1 MRNRIRVLSPEGE
14 AREAALTAPD
24 LPASLTGR
32 TVGFLDNSKAN
43 FDKLV
48 AEMGALV
55 RERFGVAG
63 VVHRKKAS
71 FSSPA
76 PREILEELAKQCDV
90 VFAGSAD

>member
-1 MRNRIRVLSPEGE
+1 MGNRIRVLSPEGE
-14 AREAALTAPD
+14 AREGAFTAPD
-24 LPASLTGR
+24 LPASLTGK

-48 AEMGALV
+48 MEMGALL

-63 VVHRKKAS
+63 VVHRRKATVAI
-71 FSSPA
+71 PA
-76 PREILEELAKQCDV
+76 PREVIEELVKQCDV

>member
-1 MRNRIRVLSPEGE
+1 MGNRIRVLSPEGE
-14 AREAALTAPD
+14 ALQAAFTAPD

-48 AEMGALV
+48 IEMGALL

-63 VVHRKKAS
+63 LVHRKKATVAI
-71 FSSPA
+71 PA
-76 PREILEELAKQCDV
+76 PREIIEELVKECDV
-90 VFAGSAD
+90 VFTGSAD